1 MEKPVIL
8 FLQETKCSS
17 EDLVNFSKR
26 FWKGAEII
34 ALDATGA
41 SEGLG
46 ILWNPNLVSIS
57 NFVASQN
64 IFSAFF
70 HVLGTSV
77 RGVIT
82 NFYGPFQL
90 VRKPTF
96 LEELGSISD
105 WVGLVH

>member
-1 MEKPVIL
+1 MEKLAIF

-17 EDLVNFSKR
+17 EDLVNFGKH
-26 FWKGAEII
+26 FWKGAKIM
-34 ALDATGA
+34 ALDATRVAG
-41 SEGLG
+41 GLG

-57 NFVASQN
+57 NFAASRN
-64 IFSAFF
+64 MLSACF

-82 NFYGPFQL
+82 NVYGPFQL

-96 LEELGSISD
+96 LEEFRSISD
-105 WVGLVH
+105 